1 MTLTLYNTL
10 TRRQELFEPLQ
21 AGKVDMY
28 CCGVTVYDYCHLG
41 HARCY
46 IVWDMV
52 RRYLEWRGYDV
63 RYVQNF
69 TDIDDKILNRARE
82 QGLSMEALA
91 EKFID
96 AYFEDMKRLNVMEA
110 DEYPRATHTL
120 DGIKRLIH
128 ELEHKG
134 YAYPAAGDVYYK
146 VRQFPEYGK
155 LSGRNLEDL
164 QAGASGRVEEED
176 PDAPKKQD
184 PFDFA
189 LWKAAKPGEPF
200 WESPWGAGRP
210 GWHIE
215 CSAMV
220 RQSLGETID
229 IHCGGNELA
238 FPHHENEIAQSE
250 AVTGKP
256 LARNWLHNGMV
267 NVDGKKMSKSL
278 GNFITI
284 RQLLDGPNAPE
295 PIAIRLFVLQTN
307 YSKPIDFTQ
316 DAIVYAQNSWN
327 TLKEGLLFGS
337 RYGSRLGWEVGERE
351 NSPIQNP
358 KSKIQN
364 PEVERFQEAMDD
376 DFNSPAALAV
386 LFELAKELG
395 KEGNILVHEGKTK
408 TSPEVLQ
415 QQWLTLVSLAQVLGL
430 SAGPEE
436 KTTATGGLS
445 DAEIE
450 ALIQKRQEARKAKD
464 FAQSDRIRN
473 ELQAQGI
480 TLIDTPEGTR
490 WHRN

>member
-1 MTLTLYNTL
+1 MTLTLYDTL
-10 TRRQELFEPLQ
+10 TRRKQIFEPLE
-21 AGKVDMY
+21 AGKVKMY

-52 RRYLEWRGYDV
+52 RRYLQWRGYDV

-82 QGLSMEALA
+82 QGLSMEVVA

-96 AYFEDMKRLNVMEA
+96 AYFEDMKRLNVMDA

-128 ELEHKG
+128 QLEHKG
-134 YAYPAAGDVYYK
+134 YAYPSAGDVYYK
-146 VRQFPEYGK
+146 VREFPEYGK
-155 LSGRNLEDL
+155 LSGRNLAEL

-189 LWKAAKPGEPF
+189 LWKAAKAGEPF

-220 RQSLGETID
+220 RQSLGDTID

-250 AVTGKP
+250 AVTGKQ
-256 LARNWLHNGMV
+256 LARYWLHNGMI

-284 RQLLDGPNAPE
+284 RQLLDGQNAPE
-295 PIAIRLFVLQTN
+295 AMAIRLFVLQTN

-316 DAIVYAQNSWN
+316 DAIAFAQNSWN
-327 TLKEGLLFGS
+327 TLKEGLLFGD
-337 RYGSRLGWEVGERE
+337 RFGSGLGWKWEAEE
-351 NSPIQNP
+351 NPS
-358 KSKIQN
+358 IQN
-364 PEVERFQEAMDD
+364 PEVEKFQAAMDD
-376 DFNSPAALAV
+376 DFNSPVALAV

-408 TSPEVLQ
+408 TSPEVLE
-415 QQWLTLVSLAQVLGL
+415 QQWRTLVTLAGVLGL
-430 SAGPEE
+430 SAKPED
-436 KTTATGGLS
+436 KPSQPSDGLS
-445 DAEIE
+445 DATIE
-450 ALIQKRQEARKAKD
+450 ALIAQRQAARKAKN
-464 FAQSDRIRN
+464 FAESDRIRN

-480 TLIDTPEGTR
+480 TLIDTPQGTR